1 MFALLI
7 ASYGVPLRIE
17 IPPRSQ
23 VSLAA
28 AESSPRAAWRPR
40 VVPSARPATA
50 AVLANP
56 ALHLVAAWGGKN
68 YTPERSRKS
77 IEVFWVP
84 GSYDDALGFEVW
96 RCILLKS
103 VEVCAFEGCPN
114 DITVLNI
121 SKVGRGLARGCFPS
135 CAGK

>member
-1 MFALLI
+1 MAPKGGAVGKTSDGCGAGKPSTSSGGCLGRKKL
-7 ASYGVPLRIE
+7 Y
-17 IPPRSQ
+17 PRKIQ
-23 VSLAA
+23 
-28 AESSPRAAWRPR
+28 
-40 VVPSARPATA
+40 
-50 AVLANP
+50 
-56 ALHLVAAWGGKN
+56 
-68 YTPERSRKS
+68 S

-121 SKVGRGLARGCFPS
+121 SKVGMGLTRGCFPS